1 MDANSLPF
9 SPAAERNRG
18 PILVALHAL
27 LPARARVLEVAAG
40 TGQHAAHFAA
50 AQPGWRW
57 LPTEADERL
66 HGAIAA
72 RSAGLAQV
80 EPPQR
85 LDVLHWP
92 VGGAVGAAAAFD
104 AVYGANLLHIS
115 PWATTPALMV
125 GAMRVLRPGGLL
137 VVYGPFLRADG
148 TDAPSNLAFDADLRA
163 RDPAWGV
170 RELSRVRAEASAAGL
185 QALPPQEMPANNL
198 LLAWRRPGVGDL
210 SG

>member
-1 MDANSLPF
+1 MDATSLPF

-18 PILVALHAL
+18 PILAALQAL
-27 LPARARVLEVAAG
+27 LPARARVLEIAAG

-66 HGAIAA
+66 HGTIAA
-72 RSAGLAQV
+72 RSAALAQV

-85 LDVLHWP
+85 LDVRHWP
-92 VGGAVGAAAAFD
+92 AGGAVGAASAFD
-104 AVYGANLLHIS
+104 AVYCANLLHIS
-115 PWATTPALMV
+115 PWATTPALMA
-125 GAMRVLRPGGLL
+125 GAAWVLRPGGLL
-137 VVYGPFLRADG
+137 VVYGPFLRGDG

-170 RELSRVRAEASAAGL
+170 RLLRQVLAEAGAAGL

-198 LLAWRRPGVGDL
+198 LLAWRRPGAGDL